1 MTDETVLRVSDLPQN
16 RATTFSLRPDSAGLG
31 ELARAL
37 GLDGLRKLSFVGDLR
52 AQGKRDWRL
61 TAMLGATVVQPCV
74 VTLEPV
80 TTRIDTEVRRLFLA
94 DWSDPDEEEA
104 EMPDNDEAEPLG
116 PVINLE
122 TVMTEALALALPVY
136 PRKDG
141 VELVEAVF
149 AEPGKKAMTDE
160 ETRPF
165 AGLAALRD
173 SLKKDP

>member
-1 MTDETVLRVSDLPQN
+1 MNDETVLRVSDLPQN
-16 RATTFSLRPDSAGLG
+16 RATPFSLRLDSARLG
-31 ELARAL
+31 DIAREL
-37 GLDGLRKLSFVGDLR
+37 GLDGLRKLSFTGQVQ
-52 AQGKRDWRL
+52 AEGKRDWRL

-94 DWSDPDEEEA
+94 DWSDPDE
-104 EMPDNDEAEPLG
+104 DEAEIPEDDESEPLG
-116 PVINLE
+116 SVIDLGS
-122 TVMTEALALALPVY
+122 VMVEALALALPVY
-136 PRKDG
+136 PRKEG
-141 VELVEAVF
+141 VELGEAVF

-173 SLKKDP
+173 SLKKDS